1 MFIDIIALI
10 LLAMAIFKGYRRGF
24 IVSILSFLAILI
36 GLAAAMKFSVAVA
49 DWLQNNTNI
58 GSHWLPFISFLLI
71 MVAVSLAVRWIANI
85 VEAAIEIV
93 LLGWLNKLGGIIL
106 YVLLFMMVYSII
118 LFYAT
123 QMDLLK
129 EATIQSS
136 QTYAIIEPWG
146 PKAINALGYI
156 IPFFKDMF
164 TDLQHFFS
172 NVSSSNYV

>member
-10 LLAMAIFKGYRRGF
+10 LLAMAIFKGYSRGF
-24 IVSILSFLAILI
+24 IVSVLSFLAILI
-36 GLAAAMKFSVAVA
+36 GLAAAMKFSVTVA
-49 DWLQNNTNI
+49 GWLQNNTNI
-58 GSHWLPFISFLLI
+58 NNQWLPFISFLLV
-71 MVAVSLAVRWIANI
+71 MLAVILAVRWIANLA
-85 VEAAIEIV
+85 EAAIELV

-123 QMDLLK
+123 EMNLLK
-129 EATIQSS
+129 QETILSS

-172 NVSSSNYV
+172 GFSSANQV

>member
-1 MFIDIIALI
+1 
-10 LLAMAIFKGYRRGF
+10 MAIFKGYRRGF

-49 DWLQNNTNI
+49 GWLQNNTNI

-71 MVAVSLAVRWIANI
+71 MLAVILVVRWIANI
-85 VEAAIEIV
+85 AEAAIEIA

-123 QMDLLK
+123 QMGLLK
-129 EATIQSS
+129 EATIKSS
-136 QTYAIIEPWG
+136 QTYAIIRALG
-146 PKAINALGYI
+146 TQSNQCLGYI

-164 TDLQHFFS
+164 TDLENFFTK
-172 NVSSSNYV
+172 VSSVNHV

>member
-71 MVAVSLAVRWIANI
+71 MLAVILAVRWIANI
-85 VEAAIEIV
+85 AEAAIEIA
-93 LLGWLNKLGGIIL
+93 LLG
-106 YVLLFMMVYSII
+106 
-118 LFYAT
+118 
-123 QMDLLK
+123 
-129 EATIQSS
+129 
-136 QTYAIIEPWG
+136 
-146 PKAINALGYI
+146 
-156 IPFFKDMF
+156 
-164 TDLQHFFS
+164 
-172 NVSSSNYV
+172 

>member
-10 LLAMAIFKGYRRGF
+10 ILAMAIFKGYSRGL

-49 DWLQNNTNI
+49 AWLNDNTSI
-58 GSHWLPFISFLLI
+58 GSQWLPFVAFIII
-71 MVAVSLAVRWIANI
+71 MIGVILVLRWIANLA
-85 VEAAIEIV
+85 EAAIEIV
-93 LLGWLNKLGGIIL
+93 LMGWLNKLGGIIL
-106 YVLLFMMVYSII
+106 YVLLYMMVYSII

-123 QMDLLK
+123 QMGLLK
-129 EATIQSS
+129 EETLQAS

-146 PKAINALGYI
+146 SKAINALGYI

-164 TDLQHFFS
+164 TDLQQFFGS
-172 NVSSSNYV
+172 VADQPV

>member
-1 MFIDIIALI
+1 MALW
-10 LLAMAIFKGYRRGF
+10 KGYSRGF
-24 IVSILSFLAILI
+24 IVAIFSFLAILI
-36 GLAAAMKFSVAVA
+36 GLAAAIKLSVIVTG
-49 DWLQNNTNI
+49 WLSSSTNI
-58 GSHWLPFISFLLI
+58 SKDWLPFISFA
-71 MVAVSLAVRWIANI
+71 AVMIIVIILVRWIANI
-85 VEAAIEIV
+85 LQKSIE
-93 LLGWLNKLGGIIL
+93 LAMLGWLNRLAGIVL
-106 YVLLFMMVYSII
+106 YIALYMMVYSII

-123 QMDLLK
+123 QMGLLK

>member
-10 LLAMAIFKGYRRGF
+10 LLAMAIFKGYSRGF

-49 DWLQNNTNI
+49 GWLSNNTNI
-58 GSHWLPFISFLLI
+58 SNHWLPFVSFLII
-71 MVAVSLAVRWIANI
+71 MLVVILAVRWIANLA
-85 VEAAIEIV
+85 EAAIELV

-106 YVLLFMMVYSII
+106 YVLLFMMVFSII

-123 QMDLLK
+123 EMGLLK
-129 EATIQSS
+129 EETILSS
-136 QTYAIIEPWG
+136 QTYSIIEPWG

-164 TDLQHFFS
+164 TDLEHFFA
-172 NVSSSNYV
+172 NVSSANQV